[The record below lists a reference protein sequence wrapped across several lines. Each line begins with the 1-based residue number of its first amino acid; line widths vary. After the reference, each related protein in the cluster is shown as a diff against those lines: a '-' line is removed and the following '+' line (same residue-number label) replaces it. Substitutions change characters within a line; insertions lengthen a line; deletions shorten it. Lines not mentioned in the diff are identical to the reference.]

1 MLNISLNTS
10 SYQDLTFIATT
21 FTIITIALACLTIYL
36 DSVILFR
43 LIYYGKLKKRS
54 TKSRS
59 RRIGL
64 LHSMNTYIHIIG
76 GTTTFLIMSIQTLF
90 GDLYL
95 YNKEEMSPSWHCR
108 LLNYLTSM
116 FPAGIYGSCF
126 LQALFRFWRIIK
138 PHQRSYRKFSF
149 HIRLI
154 GLHWILIIILS
165 IPVWFRSVYLS
176 SENFCLNRFSD
187 TWSSVYI
194 SVTSVA
200 IPVCSIIIVYL
211 KIVLYMRHSWQ
222 SRKRWRRMKR
232 DVATIRRIIILVIV
246 LLNTSSA
253 AIILWLLMFIQ
264 KRMHPLSYRL
274 LCFMVEIGMLACS
287 IALLV
292 VSPQLRRALKST
304 NCYRQKHRSNNKS
317 ISSQF
322 RKNAQEVIPLKDI
335 SAVLKAQKQNN
346 PWNQT
351 K

>member
-1 MLNISLNTS
+1 MFNISLNTS
-10 SYQDLTFIATT
+10 SNEDLISIAIS
-21 FTIITIALACLTIYL
+21 FTIMTIVLACLTIIL
-36 DSVILFR
+36 NSVILFR
-43 LIYYGKLKKRS
+43 LIYYGKLRKRS
-54 TKSRS
+54 SKSTS

-76 GTTTFLIMSIQTLF
+76 CTTTFLIMSIRTLF

-138 PHQRSYRKFSF
+138 PHQHLYRKFSF

-154 GLHWILIIILS
+154 HLHWILIIILS
-165 IPVWFRSVYLS
+165 IPVWFRSVYLL
-176 SENFCLNRFSD
+176 SENFCLNHFSD

-194 SVTSVA
+194 SVTSA
-200 IPVCSIIIVYL
+200 IIPVFGISIVYL
-211 KIVLYMRHSWQ
+211 KIVLYMKHNWQ

-232 DVATIRRIIILVIV
+232 DAATIRRIILLVIV

-253 AIILWLLMFIQ
+253 AIILWLLMYIQ
-264 KRMHPLSYRL
+264 KHMHPLSYRL

-287 IALLV
+287 ITLLT
-292 VSPQLRRALKST
+292 VSPQLRRALQST
-304 NCYRQKHRSNNKS
+304 NHYRNIN
-317 ISSQF
+317 IGII
-322 RKNAQEVIPLKDI
+322 N
-335 SAVLKAQKQNN
+335 
-346 PWNQT
+346 
-351 K
+351 